1 MPACH
6 QPACDCGGKLEP
18 APLCENDWFLARWW
32 CSQCGVLPED
42 HIQGVGPA
50 LLKYAVNRTTEEFW
64 RDVVIQQPA
73 ATGSSFPPK
82 LDMGLN
88 SQVAQ
93 GASEDK
99 AGDQDNYSDENWDL
113 DDDFDNNK

>member
-1 MPACH
+1 
-6 QPACDCGGKLEP
+6 
-18 APLCENDWFLARWW
+18 
-32 CSQCGVLPED
+32 
-42 HIQGVGPA
+42 
-50 LLKYAVNRTTEEFW
+50 
-64 RDVVIQQPA
+64 
-73 ATGSSFPPK
+73 
-82 LDMGLN
+82 MGLN